1 MNLWKLYDLE
11 IYLQTIVM
19 SARVTHKPL
28 PNLFTSKPHL
38 IEASPL
44 FDRSNLSKP
53 LLYSTIEWN
62 LSQESCIDCRANNG
76 TCSIHSVGGW
86 LVTAADI
93 MVAAKRAQWNNWD
106 KLSPEFSR
114 EYNDMIH
121 AVYREFYRNYYGRT
135 HTHRSELLDE
145 SLLNQTN
152 LTKYE
157 SQIREHIWVTISCGA
172 MGKVLLDALD
182 FEEYGL
188 KYHVSDLPLL
198 VRMYN
203 YSIQMGC
210 FDLVDNR
217 AQEAWHIFLQYCPE
231 LHETLF
237 DANSAKKA
245 VANLNDKSHQSVI
258 NTQIGKDSAFV
269 YDYDASYLNGIK
281 HLYAFIHFLRSKNNS
296 MYDALV
302 EKIAYLHGLWT
313 ESTRDE
319 IYEKYESILIWK
331 FRKQRLRSDQNIVK
345 QIPNAVSLL
354 STHSPM
360 DPKLV
365 SFKLN

>member
-1 MNLWKLYDLE
+1 MLAS
-11 IYLQTIVM
+11 V
-19 SARVTHKPL
+19 VHKPL

-38 IEASPL
+38 IKTSPL
-44 FDRSNLSKP
+44 FDRSNLSKL
-53 LLYSTIEWN
+53 LLYSAIDWN

-76 TCSIHSVGGW
+76 TCSIHSVGW
-86 LVTAADI
+86 WIITAADT
-93 MVAAKRAQWNNWD
+93 MVAAKRAQWNNWA
-106 KLSPEFSR
+106 KLSPDFST
-114 EYNDMIH
+114 EYNAMVHD
-121 AVYREFYRNYYGRT
+121 VYREFYKNNYGRT
-135 HTHRSELLDE
+135 HTHNPELLDE

-182 FEEYGL
+182 LEEYGL

-237 DANSAKKA
+237 EANSAKKA
-245 VANLNDKSHQSVI
+245 VANLNDKYHQSVI
-258 NTQIGKDSAFV
+258 NTQVGTNSAFV

-281 HLYAFIHFLRSKNNS
+281 HLYAFINFLRLRNNTR
-296 MYDALV
+296 YDTLV
-302 EKIAYLHGLWT
+302 GQIVQLHRLWVDL
-313 ESTRDE
+313 TRDE

-354 STHSPM
+354 IKHSQT